1 MNKRHLAP
9 PALVVAL
16 VVALAAAIACA
27 EPAITIK
34 PVALKETAA
43 SDSKTI
49 ASLPANTTVDL
60 KKREGAWV
68 QLGSGSD
75 VGWAKLFDIRLAS
88 AQTAPA
94 KGGDGGLGQVLGL
107 ASGQRGTSVT
117 TGVRGLDEDQLVKA
131 QPNPQEFQKLVA
143 FQVTKEQAQQ
153 FAAVGKLT
161 PREVELLK

>member
-1 MNKRHLAP
+1 MSMRCSAS
-9 PALVVAL
+9 AAI
-16 VVALAAAIACA
+16 VVALAATFAYG
-27 EPAITIK
+27 EPAVTIK

-94 KGGDGGLGQVLGL
+94 KGGGGGGLGEVLGL
-107 ASGQRGTSVT
+107 ASGQRSASVT

-131 QPNPQEFQKLVA
+131 QPNPPEFQKLVA